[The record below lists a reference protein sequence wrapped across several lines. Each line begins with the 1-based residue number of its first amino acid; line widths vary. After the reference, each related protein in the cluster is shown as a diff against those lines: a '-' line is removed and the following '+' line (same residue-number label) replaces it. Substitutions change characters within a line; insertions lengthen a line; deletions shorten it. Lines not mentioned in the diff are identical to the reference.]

1 MATVK
6 AVYEVPNTDGT
17 DYNEVHFRTDAD
29 MVVETASKKFVT
41 FATDLNKTP
50 KEANAVI
57 NAQTLGSLLSNC
69 KIIISDTKPT
79 AEDGYNILWIDT
91 TTLTA

>member
-6 AVYEVPNTDGT
+6 AVYEVPNADGT

-29 MVVETASKKFVT
+29 MVAETTDKKFVT
-41 FATDLNKTP
+41 FANNLNKTP
-50 KEANAVI
+50 KDDNAVI